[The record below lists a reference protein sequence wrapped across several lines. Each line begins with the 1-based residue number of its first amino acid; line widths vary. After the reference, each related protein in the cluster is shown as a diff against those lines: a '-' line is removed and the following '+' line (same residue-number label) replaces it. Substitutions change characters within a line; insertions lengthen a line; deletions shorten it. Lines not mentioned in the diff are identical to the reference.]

1 MCEKNQSPDLELW
14 KDQQLFKKQ
23 HRLKLQFWEI
33 FSLIAE
39 NVSEDSLSKIYSNHK
54 SKKLSR
60 GNDLL
65 GMPYHVLDIIR
76 NFDPISGLNIR
87 ILNWFGHGMFV
98 IILSG
103 KTQFEKISS
112 LLHQYNYYFGT
123 TESPW
128 DYPGLILEN
137 QKIKSQTPKYLDHGN
152 LQVWIKEIPLSGNQ
166 EEIIKEILKEVN
178 LIISQFSEIINSK
191 EG

>member
-1 MCEKNQSPDLELW
+1 MSSDQFNIDLNLW
-14 KDQQLFKKQ
+14 KDHDLFKRQ

-33 FSLIAE
+33 FSSIAE
-39 NVSEDSLSKIYSNHK
+39 NISDDSLSKICTKHK

-87 ILNWFGHGMFV
+87 VLNWFGNGIFLL
-98 IILSG
+98 ILTG
-103 KTQFEKISS
+103 KENSEKVFDF
-112 LLHQYNYYFGT
+112 LNANNFLYGL

-137 QKIKSQTPKYLDHGN
+137 QKTRTPDPEMFKKEE
-152 LQVWIKEIPLSGNQ
+152 LQVWVKEINFPEDKS
-166 EEIIKEILKEVN
+166 EIIKVISEQIN
-178 LIISQFSEIINSK
+178 LSINQFSKIFGDNI
-191 EG
+191 